1 MSDNKLKVAFVCTH
15 NSCRS
20 QIAEAL
26 GKKFYAEVF
35 TSFSAGTELKASIN
49 ADALRLVQEIFG
61 LDMAK
66 SQSPKLLEA
75 LPPVDIIITM
85 GCGVQCPTLACK
97 HREDWNLEDPTGKDD
112 AAFMEI
118 IRSIER
124 KLEDLSD
131 RINHGN
137 ERGF

>member
-1 MSDNKLKVAFVCTH
+1 MSDSKPTVVFICTH

-26 GKKFYAEVF
+26 GKKFHAEVF

-49 ADALRLVQEIFG
+49 ADALRLVRDLFA

-66 SQSPKLLEA
+66 SQRPKLLAE
-75 LPPVDIIITM
+75 LPPADVIITM

-97 HREDWNLEDPTGKDD
+97 HREDWQLEDPTGKED
-112 AAFMEI
+112 AAFLKI
-118 IRSIER
+118 IRTIEQ
-124 KLEDLSD
+124 KLEDLSV
-131 RINHGN
+131 RIEG
-137 ERGF
+137 GLLL

>member
-1 MSDNKLKVAFVCTH
+1 MSDKKPTIAFICTH

-26 GKKFYAEVF
+26 GRRFYSEVF
-35 TSFSAGTELKASIN
+35 TCFSAGTELKASIN
-49 ADALRLVQEIFG
+49 ADALRLVKDLFH

-66 SQSPKLLEA
+66 SQRPKLLEA
-75 LPPVDIIITM
+75 LPPVDVVITM

-97 HREDWNLEDPTGKDD
+97 YREDWQLEDPTGKED
-112 AAFMEI
+112 ADFLKI
-118 IRSIER
+118 IRSIEK

-131 RINHGN
+131 RIS
-137 ERGF
+137 RGLLK